1 MKAKGCDVK
10 LNGNDPG
17 FTLPSNIGELGDD
30 ITTLSLSSCSL
41 RGAALPIIP
50 PPTKANCGRHES
62 DEQIAH
68 AGPPLGETLQL
79 LKPLASTLEKLDL
92 RDNKL
97 GGTLTE
103 DISAY
108 GKLTELRLSGMG
120 IGGACVCRYVPSY
133 HQADRARKQIDMRSR
148 AQGRCRRSL
157 PA

>member
-1 MKAKGCDVK
+1 MANCGLD
-10 LNGNDPG
+10 
-17 FTLPSNIGELGDD
+17 
-30 ITTLSLSSCSL
+30 
-41 RGAALPIIP
+41 GAARPIIP

-92 RDNKL
+92 GFNKL

-120 IGGACVCRYVPSY
+120 IGGACVCRDVPIIPPATKANCGRHESDE
-133 HQADRARKQIDMRSR
+133 QSRTQGRRSARRCSCSSRSR
-148 AQGRCRRSL
+148 
-157 PA
+157 